1 MDFAAGADA
10 GASDAT
16 NTCHDENWL
25 SGGEECPA
33 FRMRQ
38 DEILR
43 KMKKSRLDSVFGITK
58 GTKYTKNVDF
68 QANDPVKL
76 LINSSNF
83 ITGLFQVAANAGV
96 SGEMSGSGGEK
107 VHGLG

>member
-38 DEILR
+38 DEILQ
-43 KMKKSRLDSVFGITK
+43 KMKKNGKSGFGIGFQPEIRRLDWLPKIF
-58 GTKYTKNVDF
+58 
-68 QANDPVKL
+68 A
-76 LINSSNF
+76 
-83 ITGLFQVAANAGV
+83 
-96 SGEMSGSGGEK
+96 
-107 VHGLG
+107 